1 MDLSS
6 IGGYIRQYRI
16 EARMSQERLAELA
29 GISYKYVGVLE
40 RSEKSP
46 SLETLI
52 NIANA
57 LNIST
62 DRLLCDILNTEIDIK
77 QSVISDKISD
87 LPRQE
92 QRNIIDILDM
102 LVLQAKQR

>member
-1 MDLSS
+1 MDLLS
-6 IGGYIRQYRI
+6 IGGYIRKYRL
-16 EARMSQERLAELA
+16 EAQMSQERLAELA

-62 DRLLCDILNTEIDIK
+62 DKLLCDILNTEIDIK
-77 QSVISDKISD
+77 QTVVSERINGLSRK
-87 LPRQE
+87 E
-92 QRNIIDILDM
+92 QRNIIDLLEM
-102 LVLQAKQR
+102 LVSQAEQR

>member
-1 MDLSS
+1 
-6 IGGYIRQYRI
+6 
-16 EARMSQERLAELA
+16 MSQERLAELA

-62 DRLLCDILNTEIDIK
+62 DKLLCDILNTEIDIK
-77 QSVISDKISD
+77 QTVVSERINGLSRK
-87 LPRQE
+87 E
-92 QRNIIDILDM
+92 QRNIIDLLEM
-102 LVLQAKQR
+102 LVSQAEQR

>member
-6 IGGYIRQYRI
+6 IGGYIRKYRL
-16 EARMSQERLAELA
+16 EAQMSQERLAELA

-62 DRLLCDILNTEIDIK
+62 DKLLCDILNTEIDIK
-77 QSVISDKISD
+77 QTVVSERINGLSRK
-87 LPRQE
+87 E
-92 QRNIIDILDM
+92 QRNIIDLLEM
-102 LVLQAKQR
+102 LVSQAEQR

>member
-6 IGGYIRQYRI
+6 IGGYIRKYRL
-16 EARMSQERLAELA
+16 EAKMSQERLAELA

-40 RSEKSP
+40 RAEKSP

-62 DRLLCDILNTEIDIK
+62 DKLLCDILNTEIDIK
-77 QSVISDKISD
+77 QTVVGEHISG
-87 LPRQE
+87 LPKKE
-92 QRNIIDILDM
+92 QRNIIDLLEM
-102 LVLQAKQR
+102 LVLQAKER

>member
-6 IGGYIRQYRI
+6 IGGYIRKYRL
-16 EARMSQERLAELA
+16 EAQMSQERLAELA

-62 DRLLCDILNTEIDIK
+62 DKLLCDILNTEIDIK
-77 QSVISDKISD
+77 QTIVSERINGLSRK
-87 LPRQE
+87 E
-92 QRNIIDILDM
+92 QRNIIDLLEM
-102 LVLQAKQR
+102 LVSQAEQR

>member
-1 MDLSS
+1 MDMSS
-6 IGGYIRQYRI
+6 IGGYIRKYRL
-16 EARMSQERLAELA
+16 EAQMSQERLAELA
-29 GISYKYVGVLE
+29 GISFKYVGVLE

-62 DRLLCDILNTEIDIK
+62 DRLLCDILNKEIDIK
-77 QSVISDKISD
+77 QTVVSEQIDG

-92 QRNIIDILDM
+92 QRNILQLLEV
-102 LVLQAKQR
+102 LVEQAKNR

>member
-1 MDLSS
+1 MDMSS
-6 IGGYIRQYRI
+6 IGGYIRKYRL
-16 EARMSQERLAELA
+16 EAKMSQERLAELA
-29 GISYKYVGVLE
+29 GISFKYVGVLE
-40 RSEKSP
+40 RAEKTP

-62 DRLLCDILNTEIDIK
+62 DKLLCDILNKEIDIK
-77 QSVISDKISD
+77 QTVVSEHISE

-92 QRNIIDILDM
+92 QRNILELLEIL
-102 LVLQAKQR
+102 VAQAKKR